1 MAEIVDFAAYRR
13 RRAAARG
20 ANAPAAPTAA
30 QSDPVVH
37 ALSGGPDLYER
48 TVWQNWI
55 LLTVLAQCVRLG
67 RDAGMDE
74 VHVPA
79 LQRAGVLSPREARGL
94 ENAVRRHLH
103 PNRPMPRERRMEF
116 LALSRRLE
124 RRIRRRSA
132 AGPTSAP
139 A

>member
-20 ANAPAAPTAA
+20 TTAPAAPAP

-67 RDAGMDE
+67 REAGMDE

-79 LQRAGVLSPREARGL
+79 LQRAGVLSPREARAL
-94 ENAVRRHLH
+94 EGAVRRHLH
-103 PNRPMPRERRMEF
+103 PNKPMARERRMEF

-132 AGPTSAP
+132 GDPTSAP